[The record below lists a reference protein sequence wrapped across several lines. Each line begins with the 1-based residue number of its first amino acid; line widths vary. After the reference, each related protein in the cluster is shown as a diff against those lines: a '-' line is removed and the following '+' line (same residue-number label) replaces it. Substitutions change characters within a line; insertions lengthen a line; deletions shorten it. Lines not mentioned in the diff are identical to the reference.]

1 MLNKL
6 DSVPFYENIIHV
18 RGTFSYNNKRLKI
31 PKMPEI
37 DGQTTMAKK
46 DKQ

>member
-1 MLNKL
+1 ML
-6 DSVPFYENIIHV
+6 V
-18 RGTFSYNNKRLKI
+18 GTFSYNNKRLKI